1 MAHWSEVALNRF
13 GQRQETDLFA
23 YNVLSVSH
31 RDLTRIR
38 ELLRSTYRE
47 IRSIVAASEPTEAA
61 ALINLQLVGW
71 GGQGE

>member
-1 MAHWSEVALNRF
+1 MAHWSDVALNRF
-13 GQRQETDLFA
+13 ESRKESDMFA

-47 IRSIVAASEPTEAA
+47 IRSIVAASEPAEVA
-61 ALINLQLVGW
+61 ALINLQLVSW
-71 GGQGE
+71 E